1 MANGDPKKIHE
12 LGTLPEFEF
21 ITAKDGSYTA
31 YKAPLPKSK
40 GRPSKTLGTIKRSH
54 SGPDPRYDE
63 TIGNIAKDLKDTKR
77 DVAKLSKSP
86 KPHLKTADQIQ
97 QDWKKYTIPG
107 QSISESGH
115 VEAEDQ
121 PYKSKHAAG
130 PSEGDLIKGVK
141 RNKEGFI
148 KDFDYHVQYKKDT
161 ADASGPFKI
170 FEVQKI
176 K

>member
-12 LGTLPEFEF
+12 LGTLPEFE
-21 ITAKDGSYTA
+21 IVTAKDGSYTA

-63 TIGNIAKDLKDTKR
+63 TISNIAKDLKDTKK
-77 DVAKLSKSP
+77 DVAALSKPP

-97 QDWKKYTIPG
+97 HDWKKYTIPG

-115 VEAEDQ
+115 VFDD
-121 PYKSKHAAG
+121 HAAG
-130 PSEGDLIKGVK
+130 PTEGDLIRGVK
-141 RNKEGFI
+141 RDKKGFV

-161 ADASGPFKI
+161 ADAHGPFKI
-170 FEVQKI
+170 FEVKKI